1 MSSTSRSPFSSAQ
14 QARERVAARMRELRL
29 DAGLTGDAL
38 SVLCAWSAA
47 KTSRLEHAKAAP
59 SDSDIRAW
67 CTACGQAGLAADL
80 IAANRQVDHLY
91 VEWRRQQRT
100 GLSQLQDSVLAV
112 YEQSKV
118 LRLYSSSMVP
128 GLLQTTGYATA
139 LLSTISAFRGLPND
153 VAVAVASRAKR
164 SRILH
169 EGDHRVVIVIDEAVL
184 RRPFGGREAMA
195 AQLAHLRDLLHLP
208 SLALGVIPFGSAWE
222 SVWLL
227 ETFHIVDSSLVT
239 IETLS
244 AYVRI
249 TERSEIALYEQ
260 AFVELGRM
268 AVYGPAAR
276 DLITAAIDALA

>member
-1 MSSTSRSPFSSAQ
+1 MSSAPRSPFSSAQ

-29 DAGLTGDAL
+29 DADLTGDAL
-38 SVLCAWSAA
+38 SVLCGWSAA

-59 SDSDIRAW
+59 SDSDIRTW
-67 CTACGQAGLAADL
+67 CTACGCPDRAEDL

-100 GLSQLQDSVLAV
+100 GLSQLQDTVLAV
-112 YEQSKV
+112 YEQSMV

-128 GLLQTTGYATA
+128 GLLQTTAYATA
-139 LLSTISAFRGLPND
+139 LLSTISTFRGLPND
-153 VAVAVASRAKR
+153 VADAVASRAKR
-164 SRILH
+164 SRILY
-169 EGDHRVVIVIDEAVL
+169 EGNHRVVILMDEAVL

-195 AQLAHLRDLLHLP
+195 AQLAHLRDLLNLP
-208 SLALGVIPFGSAWE
+208 ALALGIIPLGAGWD

-244 AYVRI
+244 AYIRI
-249 TERSEIALYEQ
+249 TEHGEIALYEQ
-260 AFVELGRM
+260 AFVELGQM

-276 DLITAAIDALA
+276 DLITAAIDALG